1 MIFPSPFDLAALAAL
16 TQAVGRVEAA
26 TRGLFPALPGATAP
40 QRAAVADRVS
50 RLPTPQ
56 TMVLGFGLSAEEQQ
70 AWRATHAAL
79 RAALSRE
86 VVPRPQW
93 MDAVV
98 GYEAGAFGTGP
109 QAVLMYDV
117 FAAAITACWISQH
130 GGSADVFVP
139 VAQFVRAAD
148 YALSQERAA

>member
-1 MIFPSPFDLAALAAL
+1 MIFASPFDLAALAAL

-26 TRGLFPALPGATAP
+26 TRGLFPALAGATTE

-56 TMVLGFGLSAEEQQ
+56 AIVLGYDLSAEDQQ
-70 AWRATHAAL
+70 AWRATHGAL

-86 VVPRPQW
+86 VVPRPRW
-93 MDAVV
+93 MDTVV
-98 GYEAGAFGTGP
+98 GYEDGAFGAGP

-117 FAAAITACWISQH
+117 YSAAITACWVAQH

-148 YALSQERAA
+148 YSLSQERAA